1 MYKSL
6 PVNETPRV
14 FALLDETT
22 VPAGPDLRQRDVRT
36 RVEWTGLSRK

>member
-1 MYKSL
+1 MYTPL

-14 FALLDETT
+14 FALLNETT

-36 RVEWTGLSRK
+36 HVEWTE